1 MSIIFAFWASIACN
15 LIVFGMFAYA
25 CTRIMRYEKATSG
38 LDWQAIADITGD
50 IGALKR
56 SIQRLNNRLN
66 GLEKT
71 SSAPDAMAELAALA
85 QAQQANVSQLV
96 QPNRATGG

>member
-15 LIVFGMFAYA
+15 LIVLGMFSYA

>member
-1 MSIIFAFWASIACN
+1 MSVIFAFWVSIACN
-15 LIVFGMFAYA
+15 LIVFGMFSYA
-25 CTRIMRYEKATSG
+25 CARIMRYEKATRG

-85 QAQQANVSQLV
+85 AAQQNVTPINQ
-96 QPNRATGG
+96 QQRAIGG

>member
-1 MSIIFAFWASIACN
+1 MSIIFAFWASIVCN
-15 LIVFGMFAYA
+15 LAVFGMFVYA
-25 CTRIMRYEKATSG
+25 CARIMRYERATSG

-85 QAQQANVSQLV
+85 AAQQNVTPISQ
-96 QPNRATGG
+96 QQRATGG

>member
-25 CTRIMRYEKATSG
+25 CARIMRYEKATSG

-71 SSAPDAMAELAALA
+71 SSQPDAMAELAALA
-85 QAQQANVSQLV
+85 QAQQANVSQLI

>member
-1 MSIIFAFWASIACN
+1 MSVIFAFWVSIACN
-15 LIVFGMFAYA
+15 LIVFGMFSYA

-85 QAQQANVSQLV
+85 AAQQNVTPINQ
-96 QPNRATGG
+96 QQRAIGG

>member
-25 CTRIMRYEKATSG
+25 CARIMRYEKATSG

-71 SSAPDAMAELAALA
+71 SSQPDAMAELAALA
-85 QAQQANVSQLV
+85 AAQQNVTPINQ
-96 QPNRATGG
+96 QQRATGG